1 MIKYKYIKNQKGF
14 LIMKKV
20 LKFLLGFVIG
30 FVAVILVLCLGLT
43 VANRISEVSMNE
55 YIDTFGKVEYESQLK
70 PSVDEYGNYVFVTDG
85 DFKIMQITDAHIGG
99 GVLSRG
105 DDKKAINAIA
115 AMIAAE
121 KPDLVVSTG
130 DMASAYPNS
139 GTLNNKFAHSYFIRL
154 MENLGVYWTVSLG
167 NHDSEIYNS
176 QTREEVGAM
185 YDHSKL
191 EYSLFSAGPEDVDGV
206 GNHVIAVKNSS
217 GIVTQLVI
225 MIDTHAYTEDDPMG
239 LNWDYDYVKESQ
251 VEWYRDVIN
260 TYSEHNRSELP
271 YISDDELAGDR
282 ESYETPKSLAFFH
295 IPLLEV
301 REAYWEYVNN
311 GYHNNENVEFVKGN
325 PGEKDPVVFP
335 SETPTALFDTMVEL
349 GSTQGFFFGHDH
361 LNNFVLKYKGIVM
374 SYGYSIDYFAYGG
387 IDRYGYQRG
396 CQMITVHPDG
406 SFDITHENY
415 YQDKYVPLYEKED
428 VDMSKDHHIIV

>member
-1 MIKYKYIKNQKGF
+1 
-14 LIMKKV
+14 MKKV
-20 LKFLLGFVIG
+20 LKFLLGFVVG
-30 FVAVILVLCLGLT
+30 FVAVILIACIACTIG
-43 VANRISEVSMNE
+43 NKISEVSMNE
-55 YIDTFGKVEYESQLK
+55 YIDSFGKVEYESQLK
-70 PSVDEYGNYVFVTDG
+70 PAIDEFGNYVFVTDG

-99 GVLSRG
+99 GCLSRA

-115 AMIAAE
+115 AMIATE

-139 GTLNNKFAHSYFIRL
+139 GTLNNEYAHKYFIRL
-154 MENLGVYWTVSLG
+154 MENLGVYWTVALG

-176 QTREEVGAM
+176 LERDEVGAM
-185 YDHSKL
+185 YDHSKH
-191 EYSLFSAGPEDVDGV
+191 EYSLFSAGPEGVDGV
-206 GNHVIAVKNSS
+206 GNHVIVVKNTK
-217 GIVTQLVI
+217 GIVTQLLV

-251 VEWYRDVIN
+251 IEWYRGVID
-260 TYSEHNRSELP
+260 TYSTYNRSELP
-271 YISDDELAGDR
+271 FISEDELPCPKS
-282 ESYETPKSLAFFH
+282 ELETPKSLAFFH

-311 GYHNNENVEFVKGN
+311 GCQNTENVKFIKGN

-335 SETPTALFDTMVEL
+335 SETRTALFDTMVER
-349 GSTQGFFFGHDH
+349 GSTQGFFYGHDH
-361 LNNFVLKYKGIVM
+361 LNNFVVEYKGITM

-387 IDRYGYQRG
+387 IDGYGYQRG
-396 CQMITVHPDG
+396 CQMITVHSDG
-406 SFDITHENY
+406 SFDIIHENY

>member
-1 MIKYKYIKNQKGF
+1 
-14 LIMKKV
+14 MKKV
-20 LKFLLGFVIG
+20 LKFLLGFVVG
-30 FVAVILVLCLGLT
+30 LVSAILVLCLGLT
-43 VANRISEVSMNE
+43 VANKISEVSMNE
-55 YIDTFGKVEYESQLK
+55 YIDSFGKVEYESQLQ
-70 PSVDEYGNYVFVTDG
+70 PSVDGLGNYVFVTDG
-85 DFKIMQITDAHIGG
+85 DFKIMQITDVHIGG
-99 GVLSRG
+99 GCLSRKE
-105 DDKKAINAIA
+105 DKKAMNAIA

-139 GTLNNKFAHSYFIRL
+139 GTLNNEYAHKYFIRL
-154 MENLGVYWTVSLG
+154 MENLGVYWTATLG

-176 QTREEVGAM
+176 LDRVEVGAM
-185 YDHSKL
+185 YDSAKH

-206 GNHVIAVKNSS
+206 GNHVIVIKNSK
-217 GIVTQLVI
+217 GIVTQLLI

-239 LNWDYDYVKESQ
+239 LKWDYDYVKESQ
-251 VEWYRDVIN
+251 IEWYRDVVN
-260 TYSEHNRSELP
+260 TYSAHNQSELP
-271 YISDDELAGDR
+271 FISEEDLPSEKADF
-282 ESYETPKSLAFFH
+282 ETPKSLAFFH

-311 GYHNNENVEFVKGN
+311 GSQNTENVKFIKGN

-335 SETPTALFDTMVEL
+335 SETKTTLFDTMVEL
-349 GSTQGFFFGHDH
+349 GSTQGFFYGHDH
-361 LNNFVLKYKGIVM
+361 LNNFVIEYKGITM

-387 IDRYGYQRG
+387 IDKYGYQRG

-406 SFDITHENY
+406 SFNITHENY

-428 VDMSKDHHIIV
+428 VDMSKDHNVIV

>member
-1 MIKYKYIKNQKGF
+1 
-14 LIMKKV
+14 MKKV
-20 LKFLLGFVIG
+20 IKFLLGFVVGLI
-30 FVAVILVLCLGLT
+30 AVIIVLCIGLT
-43 VANRISEVSMNE
+43 VANKISEVSMNK
-55 YIDTFGKVEYESQLK
+55 YIDTFGKVEYESQLE
-70 PSVDEYGNYVFVTDG
+70 PQVDGFGNYVFVTDG
-85 DFKIMQITDAHIGG
+85 DFKVMQITDVHIGG
-99 GVLSRG
+99 GCLSRTE
-105 DDKKAINAIA
+105 DKKAINAIA

-139 GTLNNKFAHSYFIRL
+139 GTLNNEYAHKYFIRL
-154 MENLGVYWTVSLG
+154 MENLGVYWTVALG

-176 QTREEVGAM
+176 LDRDEVGAM
-185 YDHSKL
+185 YDHSKH
-191 EYSLFSAGPEDVDGV
+191 EYGLFSAGPEGVDGV
-206 GNHVIAVKNSS
+206 GNHVIAVKNSK

-239 LNWDYDYVKESQ
+239 LKWDYDYVKESQ
-251 VEWYRDVIN
+251 IEWYRGVIN
-260 TYSEHNRSELP
+260 NYSTYNKAELAFL
-271 YISDDELAGDR
+271 SDDELPCDR
-282 ESYETPKSLAFFH
+282 ANLETPKSLAFFH

-311 GYHNNENVEFVKGN
+311 GCQNTENVKFIKGN

-335 SETPTALFDTMVEL
+335 SETETALFDTMVEL
-349 GSTQGFFFGHDH
+349 GSTKGFFYGHDH
-361 LNNFVLKYKGIVM
+361 LNNFVIEYKGITM

-428 VDMSKDHHIIV
+428 VDMSKDHHVIV

>member
-1 MIKYKYIKNQKGF
+1 
-14 LIMKKV
+14 MKKV
-20 LKFLLGFVIG
+20 LKFLLGFVVG
-30 FVAVILVLCLGLT
+30 FVAVILIACIGLT
-43 VANRISEVSMNE
+43 IGNKVSEASMNE
-55 YIDTFGKVEYESQLK
+55 YIDTFGKVEYESQLT
-70 PSVDEYGNYVFVTDG
+70 PSVDAYGNFVFTTDG

-99 GVLSRG
+99 GCLSRG

-139 GTLNNKFAHSYFIRL
+139 GTLNNKYAHNYFIRL
-154 MENLGVYWTVSLG
+154 MENLGVYWTVALG

-185 YDHSKL
+185 YDHAKH
-191 EYSLFSAGPEDVDGV
+191 EYGLFSAGPSDVDGV
-206 GNHVIAVKNSS
+206 GNHVIVVKNTD
-217 GIVTQLVI
+217 GIVTQLVV

-251 VEWYRDVIN
+251 IEWYRDVVN
-260 TYSEHNRSELP
+260 TYTAHNKSELP
-271 YISDDELAGDR
+271 YIAEDELPCPKS
-282 ESYETPKSLAFFH
+282 ELETPKSLAFFH

-301 REAYWEYVNN
+301 RDAYWEYVNN
-311 GYHNNENVEFVKGN
+311 SCQNTADCVFVKGN

-335 SETPTALFDTMVEL
+335 AETKTALFDTMVEL
-349 GSTQGFFFGHDH
+349 GSTQGMFYGHDH
-361 LNNFVLKYKGIVM
+361 LNNFVMEYKGIIM

-406 SFDITHENY
+406 SFEITHENY

-428 VDMSKDHHIIV
+428 VNMSKDHHIIV

>member
-1 MIKYKYIKNQKGF
+1 
-14 LIMKKV
+14 MKKIA
-20 LKFLLGFVIG
+20 KFLLGFVVG
-30 FVAVILVLCLGLT
+30 LVSVILVVCIGCT
-43 VANRISEVSMNE
+43 IGNRISEVSMNE

-70 PSVDEYGNYVFVTDG
+70 PAIDEFGNFVFETDG
-85 DFKIMQITDAHIGG
+85 DFKVMQITDVHIGG
-99 GVLSRG
+99 GCLSRTE
-105 DDKKAINAIA
+105 DKKAINAIA

-139 GTLNNKFAHSYFIRL
+139 GTLNNEYAHKYFIRL
-154 MENLGVYWTVSLG
+154 MENLGVYWTVALG

-176 QTREEVGAM
+176 LDRVEVGAM
-185 YDHSKL
+185 YDHSKH
-191 EYSLFSAGPEDVDGV
+191 EYGLFSAGPEGVDGI
-206 GNHVIAVKNSS
+206 GNHVIAVKNSN

-239 LNWDYDYVKESQ
+239 LKWDYDYVKESQ
-251 VEWYRDVIN
+251 IEWYRGVIN
-260 TYSEHNRSELP
+260 NYSTYNKAELAFL
-271 YISDDELAGDR
+271 SDDELPCDR
-282 ESYETPKSLAFFH
+282 ASLETPKSLAFFH

-311 GYHNNENVEFVKGN
+311 GCQNTEDVKFIKGN

-335 SETPTALFDTMVEL
+335 SETETALFDTMVEL
-349 GSTQGFFFGHDH
+349 GSTKGFFYGHDH
-361 LNNFVLKYKGIVM
+361 LNNFVIEYKGITM

-387 IDRYGYQRG
+387 IDGYGYQRG

-406 SFDITHENY
+406 SFEITHENY
-415 YQDKYVPLYEKED
+415 YQDKYVPLYEKEV
-428 VDMSKDHHIIV
+428 VDMSKDQNIIV

>member
-1 MIKYKYIKNQKGF
+1 
-14 LIMKKV
+14 MKKV
-20 LKFLLGFVIG
+20 LKFLLGFVVG
-30 FVAVILVLCLGLT
+30 FVAVILIACIACTIG
-43 VANRISEVSMNE
+43 NKISEKSMNE

-70 PSVDEYGNYVFVTDG
+70 PVIDEFGNYVFVTDG

-99 GVLSRG
+99 GCLSRA

-115 AMIAAE
+115 AMIATE

-139 GTLNNKFAHSYFIRL
+139 GTLNNEYAHKYFIRL
-154 MENLGVYWTVSLG
+154 MENLGVYWTVALG

-176 QTREEVGAM
+176 LERDEVGAM
-185 YDHSKL
+185 YDHSKH
-191 EYSLFSAGPEDVDGV
+191 EYSLFSAGPEGVDGV
-206 GNHVIAVKNSS
+206 GNHVIVVKNTK
-217 GIVTQLVI
+217 GIVTQLLV

-251 VEWYRDVIN
+251 IEWYRGVID
-260 TYSEHNRSELP
+260 TYSTYNRSELP
-271 YISDDELAGDR
+271 FISEDELPCAK
-282 ESYETPKSLAFFH
+282 EKLETPKSLAFFH

-311 GYHNNENVEFVKGN
+311 GCQNTENVKFIKGN

-335 SETPTALFDTMVEL
+335 SETRTALFDTMVEL
-349 GSTQGFFFGHDH
+349 GSTQGFFYGHDH
-361 LNNFVLKYKGIVM
+361 LNNFVVEYKGITM

-387 IDRYGYQRG
+387 IDGYGYQRG
-396 CQMITVHPDG
+396 CQMITVHSDG
-406 SFDITHENY
+406 SFDIIHENY